1 MSISSVLPAKSQE
14 EEKATAAEIER
25 LQGLLE
31 GRPQTNPPDI
41 DALLADKDRQLHD
54 VIADYEEKLTVSND
68 ALKQRET
75 ELLAQVR
82 LCVYCCLTKT
92 SYRILNSDKNIAN
105 YYYCIIILILGDQNQ
120 CDTK

>member
-54 VIADYEEKLTVSND
+54 VIADYEDRLTMSND

-82 LCVYCCLTKT
+82 LCVY
-92 SYRILNSDKNIAN
+92 SRS
-105 YYYCIIILILGDQNQ
+105 
-120 CDTK
+120 